1 MKEKITQY
9 FNQLFEDAPKTRKAL
24 ELKREMTQN
33 ALDKYEDLLQDG
45 YSEQDAYQNVIQS
58 IGDVTELFEEV
69 EEKNLL
75 MLPEKDRRK
84 RAMIKS
90 VAIGLYIL
98 AGVVFFAV
106 EMIAEMPGS
115 GWFNYQGLGI
125 VLAGLICIAPTIM
138 LIYAANMYP
147 EYNRK
152 SEDMDMVEEYKH
164 MKLRSSR
171 DRAIMGAIS
180 SIIWTLA
187 LVLYFIISF
196 TTSAWYITW
205 VIFLIAAC
213 VQSVAVLVVNLRRES
228 GSSR

>member
-24 ELKREMTQN
+24 DLKREMTQN
-33 ALDKYEDLLQDG
+33 ALDKYEDLVQEG
-45 YSEQDAYQNVIQS
+45 YSEQDAWQNVISS
-58 IGDVTELFEEV
+58 IGDVTELFEEL

-90 VAIGLYIL
+90 VAVGLYIF

-106 EMIAEMPGS
+106 EGVLSMAS
-115 GWFNYQGLGI
+115 GWGRYEGLGL

-138 LIYAANMYP
+138 LIYTANMYP
-147 EYNRK
+147 EYSKK
-152 SEDMDMVEEYKH
+152 SEDMDMVEEYKY
-164 MKLRSSR
+164 MKQRSSR
-171 DRAIMGAIS
+171 EKAIMGAIS

-187 LVLYFIISF
+187 LVLYFLISF
-196 TTSAWYITW
+196 TSGAWYITW
-205 VIFLIAAC
+205 VIFLIAGC
-213 VQSVAVLVVNLRRES
+213 VQSVAVLVVNLRKGS